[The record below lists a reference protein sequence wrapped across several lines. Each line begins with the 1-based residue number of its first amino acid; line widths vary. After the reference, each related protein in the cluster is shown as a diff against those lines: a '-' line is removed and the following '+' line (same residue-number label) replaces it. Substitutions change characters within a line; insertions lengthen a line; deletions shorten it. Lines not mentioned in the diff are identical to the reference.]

1 MPAGKLK
8 QINYVWIKKIKTV
21 SSDLSKQSN
30 ALDNDVI
37 KKTLY
42 IKLVIKVTV
51 ISTKILNTSRLLTK
65 TKYDSDEEGLEKK
78 ITDVDKKIPKVLQK
92 KKTNYN
98 KTSYNTK
105 TTEIANKIPSVTSLV
120 FTASLNAKAT
130 QIGSKIPDTTGFIAT
145 PEFST

>member
-1 MPAGKLK
+1 M
-8 QINYVWIKKIKTV
+8 WIKKIKTV

-30 ALDNDVI
+30 ALDNNVI

-42 IKLVIKVTV
+42 NKLVIKVTV
-51 ISTKILNTSRLLTK
+51 ISTKILNTNRLLTK

-105 TTEIANKIPSVTSLV
+105 PQRLQTRYLALLV
-120 FTASLNAKAT
+120 
-130 QIGSKIPDTTGFIAT
+130 
-145 PEFST
+145 